1 MIHKIAIVASEF
13 NKEITDNL
21 IRGAKEEYN
30 LKYGKNLFEAN
41 VDLFLV
47 PGAFE
52 IPGII
57 KKILQSDNK
66 YQSIISFGC
75 VIKGETAHFEY
86 ISNSVS
92 KAIMDLNIKDSVK
105 IPIMFGVLTTYNYE
119 QALKRSKYIG
129 NDIMKSAFDTM
140 KTYENIN

>member
-21 IRGAKEEYN
+21 ISGAKKEYN

-41 VDLFLV
+41 VDLYFV

-129 NDIMKSAFDTM
+129 NDIMKSAFNTM

>member
-21 IRGAKEEYN
+21 INGAKEEFN
-30 LKYGKNLFEAN
+30 LKYGENLFEVN
-41 VDLFLV
+41 VDLFFV

-57 KKILQSDNK
+57 TKILQTDNK

-75 VIKGETAHFEY
+75 VIK
-86 ISNSVS
+86 N
-92 KAIMDLNIKDSVK
+92 
-105 IPIMFGVLTTYNYE
+105 
-119 QALKRSKYIG
+119 
-129 NDIMKSAFDTM
+129 
-140 KTYENIN
+140 

>member
-21 IRGAKEEYN
+21 ISGAKKEYN
-30 LKYGKNLFEAN
+30 LKYGKNLFDVN
-41 VDLFLV
+41 VDLYFV